1 MNKERELER
10 QKLNKRQKAILK
22 ILNEKLQTLSGISSM
37 KSLQEWQEMPKFVN

>member
-22 ILNEKLQTLSGISSM
+22 ILNEKLQTLSEF
-37 KSLQEWQEMPKFVN
+37 QV